1 MTANMNT
8 STPTSRLL
16 RIDASART
24 DGSHSRR
31 VGDIVEAQWRRAHPH
46 GERVHRELALAAPT
60 HLAQA
65 TITGFNTPPEQLTP
79 ALREATALS
88 DALVSEVRRADT
100 LLIAAP
106 MYNFG
111 APSALK
117 AWVDQIVRAGHTF
130 QFGADGPRG
139 LLQTRLAVLALVCGV
154 PGALGSPVDF
164 LSPHL
169 EAVLRF
175 IGVQRV
181 VTLHVG
187 GTAGPAEPVQ
197 AAMATAERDAR
208 GLFA

>member
-1 MTANMNT
+1 MNT
-8 STPTSRLL
+8 STPSSRLL

-31 VGDIVEAQWRRAHPH
+31 VGDIVEAHWRRNHPH
-46 GERVHRELALAAPT
+46 GERVHRELAIAAPT
-60 HLAQA
+60 HLANA
-65 TITGFNTPPEQLTP
+65 TIAGFNTPPEQLTP
-79 ALREATALS
+79 LMREATSLS
-88 DALVSEVRRADT
+88 DALISEVHWADT
-100 LLIAAP
+100 LLIASP

-117 AWVDQIVRAGHTF
+117 AWMDQVVRAGHTF
-130 QFGADGPRG
+130 QFGAESPRG

-169 EAVLRF
+169 EAVLKF
-175 IGVQRV
+175 MGVQRV
-181 VTLHVG
+181 VTLHVD
-187 GTAGPAEPVQ
+187 GTTGPADRVQ

-208 GLFA
+208 SLFA